1 MQHSFGAIIDQD
13 FIGWNFNNYGG
24 ISFALPINFDNIINL
39 KDYIEYTEKWF
50 EVK

>member
-1 MQHSFGAIIDQD
+1 MQNSFGAIGDQC
-13 FIGWNFNNYGG
+13 FITWNHHNQNGTY
-24 ISFALPINFDNIINL
+24 IALPINFDNLINL